1 MEVASR
7 QAGIL
12 HERIHLYL
20 NGAMLMFVRS
30 FVRPFGLC
38 WLLDWFV
45 CLPLSLTK
53 GRENEREKEG
63 MLGNE
68 CFSHASR

>member
-30 FVRPFGLC
+30 GFVGCLTGLS
-38 WLLDWFV
+38 V
-45 CLPLSLTK
+45 CLFLLR
-53 GRENEREKEG
+53 REERMKERKRNDG
-63 MLGNE
+63 E
-68 CFSHASR
+68 